1 MMPVLAL
8 ILIASLLPIFGCM
21 GDGDIPEKPVIEA
34 TYSYLIN
41 NAEQLQGSRAELSK
55 GQIDWGFHSAVLDA
69 MGEANYSD
77 DGLGK
82 SVEIY
87 LDRRDIEMEARNQS
101 AGIPK
106 DASYK
111 IQTSSNALKMLTQNE
126 GEGLW
131 VVFINKWKFEFN
143 DRTGEVKAK
152 NNEAAKL
159 LEEITLKTYLNTKY
173 GYSLNHPPKWI
184 VLDVINEAVSIS
196 DVSSDGTMESAIF
209 LNCLPMI
216 PDFGLNEYAEE
227 RVRSFRHDSYQI
239 RMAEGNPT
247 VDGIMADIIGLRFDD
262 FEKLGN
268 YIAYEAKWYFIEKD
282 GRVYEILTV
291 GSPMP
296 FENMTILFDPYPS
309 FKFKP

>member
-1 MMPVLAL
+1 MSVLAL
-8 ILIASLLPIFGCM
+8 ILIASLLPVFGCE
-21 GDGDIPEKPVIEA
+21 GNGAISEKQVIEA

-41 NAEQLQGSRAELSK
+41 NAEQLQGSRAKLGK

-69 MGEANYSD
+69 MREANYSD

-87 LDRRDIEMEARNQS
+87 LDKQDTQMEALNES
-101 AGIPK
+101 IGIPR

-111 IQTSSNALKMLTQNE
+111 MQTSSNALKMLTQDK
-126 GEGLW
+126 GDGLW
-131 VVFINKWKFEFN
+131 VVSINEWEFEFN
-143 DRTGEVKAK
+143 DRTGEVRAK
-152 NNEAAKL
+152 SNEAVKL
-159 LEEITLKTYLNTKY
+159 LEEITLRTYHNTKY
-173 GYSLNHPPKWI
+173 GYSLDYLPKWI
-184 VLDVINEAVSIS
+184 VLDVIKEAVSIS
-196 DVSSDGTMESAIF
+196 YVSSDGTMESAIF

-216 PDFGLNEYAEE
+216 PDFGLKEYAEE

-239 RMAEGNPT
+239 RMAESNPT
-247 VDGIMADIIGLRFDD
+247 VGGIVADIIGLRFDD

-291 GSPMP
+291 GRPMP

-309 FKFKP
+309 FQFKP